1 MSLINNSQN
10 FDRLLK
16 EMVYIPHLKV
26 NIVYRK
32 VGHLKA
38 VFFGVFISKFYL
50 YTVVIDYLRPP
61 TLLTDCL
68 N

>member
-26 NIVYRK
+26 NIVYRE
-32 VGHLKA
+32 VGHYNVHDILY
-38 VFFGVFISKFYL
+38 VRGFIIFQDK
-50 YTVVIDYLRPP
+50 R
-61 TLLTDCL
+61 
-68 N
+68 